1 VTIEYFEYPLYSELR
16 VAGAVFVQDWLGTAD
31 VPPPRHSRLLIDY
44 SGVESIDVSVGQL
57 IAAAEALASA
67 GIRFAFIAPH
77 DPVVLALVRRVM
89 ILAHVTEGV
98 DVALFAARPQ
108 ALAWLLGGDEGSAAL
123 E

>member
-1 VTIEYFEYPLYSELR
+1 
-16 VAGAVFVQDWLGTAD
+16 
-31 VPPPRHSRLLIDY
+31 
-44 SGVESIDVSVGQL
+44 
-57 IAAAEALASA
+57 
-67 GIRFAFIAPH
+67 
-77 DPVVLALVRRVM
+77 M